1 MRIIDD
7 GSIFDLEHKQKNEEF
22 LSLVFSEIFT
32 ICSEDKELQNDK
44 QLELTSK
51 IKELE
56 NRISK
61 QNEILS
67 KVEDLKKVISGK
79 SSSLDDENAILK
91 ERLLEML
98 GSE

>member
-1 MRIIDD
+1 MRIIEND
-7 GSIFDLEHKQKNEEF
+7 SVFNLEHKLKNEEF
-22 LSLVFSEIFT
+22 LSLVFSEIFM
-32 ICSEDKELQNDK
+32 ICSEDKEFKNSNK
-44 QLELTSK
+44 IELSSK

-67 KVEDLKKVISGK
+67 KADDLKKNINSK
-79 SSSLDDENAILK
+79 SSALEDENQTLK

>member
-1 MRIIDD
+1 MRIIEND
-7 GSIFDLEHKQKNEEF
+7 SFFNLEHKLKNEEF
-22 LSLVFSEIFT
+22 LSLIFSEIFM
-32 ICSEDKELQNDK
+32 ICSEDKELKENSK
-44 QLELTSK
+44 VELSSK

-56 NRISK
+56 SRILK

-67 KVEDLKKVISGK
+67 KANDLKKNLVDKISI
-79 SSSLDDENAILK
+79 LEDENQNLK